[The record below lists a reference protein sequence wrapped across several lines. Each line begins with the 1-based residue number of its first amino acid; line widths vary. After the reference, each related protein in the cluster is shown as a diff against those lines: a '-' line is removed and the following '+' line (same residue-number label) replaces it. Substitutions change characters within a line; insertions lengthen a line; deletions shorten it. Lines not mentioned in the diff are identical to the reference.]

1 MIVRNN
7 SMANI
12 DKSKLINNDKEQ
24 RINKNSTKVVI
35 ITSVDD
41 DNDKILS
48 YLNPSNIETFFVDL
62 NNSNLTDIHQRSL
75 TQLVGFYF
83 RKIINQIKKKLFF
96 FLRKKISR

>member
-62 NNSNLTDIHQRSL
+62 NNSNLIDTHQRSL

-83 RKIINQIKKKLFF
+83 FEK
-96 FLRKKISR
+96 